1 VREKGNGFR
10 KFIIFGCE
18 SRGDKD
24 SAYMTRYVFP
34 RIGPLRAT
42 IHVFHRSD
50 ADEHHDHPWDFL
62 SIILWRGYIEETA
75 CKDCSGYGYHITC
88 EPYGGP
94 LCQEMCEHCD
104 GAGTFGKRVYPGM
117 VLFRRA
123 EHRHRVVLVDGKKA
137 VTLCLMFKR
146 RREWGFFT
154 KQGWQEAMAYF
165 KERGCE

>member
-24 SAYMTRYVFP
+24 SAYMTRYILP

-50 ADEHHDHPWDFL
+50 AGEHHDHPWDFL

-75 CKDCSGYGYHITC
+75 TEECGSIWEGNASGHPVRHLKYVFHR
-88 EPYGGP
+88 
-94 LCQEMCEHCD
+94 
-104 GAGTFGKRVYPGM
+104 KRVYPGM
-117 VLFRRA
+117 VLFRKA